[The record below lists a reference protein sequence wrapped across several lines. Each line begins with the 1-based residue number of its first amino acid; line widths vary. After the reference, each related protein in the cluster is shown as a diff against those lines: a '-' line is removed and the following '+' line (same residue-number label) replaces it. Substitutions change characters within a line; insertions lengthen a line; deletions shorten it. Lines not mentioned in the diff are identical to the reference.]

1 MNDYK
6 NFVNYFKRSDGTAS
20 IGMGLLI
27 SGIVLFWLGWTFFW
41 LFFYLGIPLIPVGLA
56 LYIYGTTG
64 RSDENELN
72 KIIKDNSDAIS
83 FTDIKESL
91 EYRKRLL
98 KKAVEENFNGY
109 VFRDDV
115 LMKKAKSGA
124 MVSSEHICAKMLILT
139 DAILIRSC
147 SFSFVSD
154 AKRESEIEI
163 PFSSIEK
170 IEIERET
177 KTYPFEKKEFT
188 VKTCFLVITHEGI
201 QTRLPHKDDIYAD
214 ELTVTLNRL
223 LKNV

>member
-91 EYRKRLL
+91 EYRKRLS
-98 KKAVEENFNGY
+98 KKAVEESFGGY
-109 VFRDDV
+109 VFQGDI

-124 MVSSEHICAKMLILT
+124 MVSSEYICAKMLILT

-154 AKRESEIEI
+154 AKRESKIEI

-177 KTYPFEKKEFT
+177 KTYQFEKKEFT